1 MVVHDGDPRPIEG
14 AVVPMYRAR
23 EVDIFGIKEI
33 SFVKQACLFGG
44 SGAEK
49 HKAAAEVRSIDRQV
63 MVQVS

>member
-44 SGAEK
+44 SGGLPLRRLGCGET
-49 HKAAAEVRSIDRQV
+49 
-63 MVQVS
+63 